1 MATAPLAPPSDIGNA
16 PPEVLEKY
24 NAALDAQVKALDNR
38 GNINFFN
45 LAKAFANPGRTG
57 SFAESFGNAMG
68 EIGKQRETDEAQ
80 AIPIAQMRASLVGQQ
95 YQMQKEQESNKALMN
110 ALGGGNAADV
120 IQAISTP
127 QGAFGN
133 PQLYQALVRAQMLAQ
148 PGTSAAAKIDKLL
161 KTQQEQLELGIK
173 QGTLDVARVASQFQY
188 GSSLLNAPASSP
200 RPAVTAVDNPNL
212 TSGPARPQPIPADSG
227 TAQPPPAGGG
237 TMGAP
242 PVRAVGEDQDF
253 HGTNQNTSVTGT
265 GSSAA
270 SATTPAAATP
280 NVAPKTAGGWT
291 QIEPNVFKMEGTD
304 RVERFALGTTNAA
317 IQERLLSSAKAE
329 HEQTLKLEAAQKE
342 AEIKSLQEDKSKRS
356 APYVAQNATLAG
368 YSYNTVKDSELK
380 YKELIELVNKNP
392 TVVGT
397 LVHQGPLYAILHS
410 VQEGVRTPS
419 GSLSLDVVGAI
430 NKLYQ
435 SSEQQSAAR
444 NIAQLISDLNQ
455 QVMKKGKD
463 IFGPQISEYDA
474 KKMSE
479 PGFKTTDPAEFII
492 YLATKNDLLNRY
504 MGKMADAQQDYFEV
518 NPTASTGS
526 FFSTKNKKSPY
537 KSIVDEYADLNKQ
550 LIDASPYNRRGN

>member
-57 SFAESFGNAMG
+57 SFAESFGGAMG
-68 EIGKQRETDEAQ
+68 EIGKQREVEEAQ

-120 IQAISTP
+120 IQSISTP

-188 GSSLLNAPASSP
+188 GPSSLNTPASSTK
-200 RPAVTAVDNPNL
+200 PAGTAVDNPNL
-212 TSGPARPQPIPADSG
+212 TSGPARPQPTTAGSG
-227 TAQPPPAGGG
+227 TAEPAPAGNGMMG
-237 TMGAP
+237 TP
-242 PVRAVGEDQDF
+242 PIRPPGESADF
-253 HGTNQNTSVTGT
+253 HGTESQSTT
-265 GSSAA
+265 SAA
-270 SATTPAAATP
+270 APAATPAASTP
-280 NVAPKTAGGWT
+280 NVAPKTSGGWT
-291 QIEPNVFKMEGTD
+291 QIEPNVFKMEGTN
-304 RVERFALGTTNAA
+304 RVERFAPGTTNAA
-317 IQERLLSSAKAE
+317 IQERLLSSARAE

-342 AEIKSLQEDKSKRS
+342 AEIKSQSEEKSKRG

-368 YSYNTVKDSELK
+368 YTYNTVKDSELK
-380 YKELIELVNKNP
+380 YKELIDLVRKNP
-392 TVVGT
+392 DVVGT
-397 LVHQGPLYAILHS
+397 LVHQGPLYALLHS

-518 NPTASTGS
+518 NPNASTGS
-526 FFSTKNKKSPY
+526 FFNTKNKKSPY

-550 LIDASPYNRRGN
+550 LIDASPYNRRGK

>member
-1 MATAPLAPPSDIGNA
+1 
-16 PPEVLEKY
+16 
-24 NAALDAQVKALDNR
+24 
-38 GNINFFN
+38 
-45 LAKAFANPGRTG
+45 
-57 SFAESFGNAMG
+57 MG

-120 IQAISTP
+120 IQSISTP

-133 PQLYQALVRAQMLAQ
+133 PQLYQALVRAQMQAQ

-188 GSSLLNAPASSP
+188 GPSSLNTPASTP
-200 RPAVTAVDNPNL
+200 RPAVTGADNPNL
-212 TSGPARPQPIPADSG
+212 TSGPPRPQPIPAVGNAAEPPRTDG
-227 TAQPPPAGGG
+227 TVPIGEPTNKTPEDVEAQ
-237 TMGAP
+237 
-242 PVRAVGEDQDF
+242 RER
-253 HGTNQNTSVTGT
+253 NN
-265 GSSAA
+265 
-270 SATTPAAATP
+270 TPAARNSAAPAATPAASTP

-304 RVERFALGTTNAA
+304 RVERFAPGTTNAA
-317 IQERLLSSAKAE
+317 IQERLLSSARAE

-342 AEIKSLQEDKSKRS
+342 AEFKSQSEERSKRG

-368 YSYNTVKDSELK
+368 YTYNTVKDSELK
-380 YKELIELVNKNP
+380 YKELIDLVRKNP
-392 TVVGT
+392 DVVGT
-397 LVHQGPLYAILHS
+397 LVHQGPLYALLHS

-518 NPTASTGS
+518 NPNASTGS
-526 FFSTKNKKSPY
+526 FFNTKNKKSPY

-550 LIDASPYNRRGN
+550 LIDASPYNRRGK